1 MNIRNFGFWKTMIFL
16 KFVFYI
22 SVIFLITVSLFPGSV
37 LGYIFY
43 GDVSTIPSNTF
54 SLETTLNHF
63 VSYIYVSVLG
73 LFIYIENKYFGKIF
87 FLLLFLSIILE
98 FLQLYIPNRSFQ
110 ISDLFANIVGVF
122 VGYVMIKIYKF
133 RKKNESF

>member
-1 MNIRNFGFWKTMIFL
+1 MIFL

-22 SVIFLITVSLFPGSV
+22 SVIFLITVSLFPGSL

-43 GDVSTIPSNTF
+43 GEISAIPSNTF

-63 VSYIYVSVLG
+63 LSYIYVSVLG
-73 LFIYIENKYFGKIF
+73 LFIYIENKNFGKIF

-110 ISDLFANIVGVF
+110 ISDLFVNVIGVF

>member
-1 MNIRNFGFWKTMIFL
+1 MIFL

-43 GDVSTIPSNTF
+43 GDVSAIPSNTF

-73 LFIYIENKYFGKIF
+73 LFIYIENKNFGKIF

-122 VGYVMIKIYKF
+122 VGYASVKLRTF
-133 RKKNESF
+133 R

>member
-1 MNIRNFGFWKTMIFL
+1 MIFL

-43 GDVSTIPSNTF
+43 GDVSAIPSNTF

-63 VSYIYVSVLG
+63 LSYIYVSVLG
-73 LFIYIENKYFGKIF
+73 LFIYIENKNFGKVF

>member
-1 MNIRNFGFWKTMIFL
+1 MIFL

-22 SVIFLITVSLFPGSV
+22 SVIFLIIVSLFPGSV

-43 GDVSTIPSNTF
+43 GDISAIPSNTF

-63 VSYIYVSVLG
+63 LSYIFVSVLG
-73 LFIYIENKYFGKIF
+73 LFIYIENKNFGKIF

-110 ISDLFANIVGVF
+110 ISDLFANIIGVF

>member
-1 MNIRNFGFWKTMIFL
+1 MIFL

-54 SLETTLNHF
+54 SLETTFNHF

-73 LFIYIENKYFGKIF
+73 LFIYIENKNFGKVF

>member
-1 MNIRNFGFWKTMIFL
+1 MISEKTMIFL

-22 SVIFLITVSLFPGSV
+22 SVIFLITISLFPGSV

-43 GDVSTIPSNTF
+43 GDISTIPSNTF

-63 VSYIYVSVLG
+63 LSYIYVSVLG
-73 LFIYIENKYFGKIF
+73 LFIYIENKNFGKIF

>member
-1 MNIRNFGFWKTMIFL
+1 MIFL

-73 LFIYIENKYFGKIF
+73 LFIYIENKNFGKIF

>member
-1 MNIRNFGFWKTMIFL
+1 MISEKTMIFL

-63 VSYIYVSVLG
+63 LSYIYVSVLG
-73 LFIYIENKYFGKIF
+73 LFIYIENKNFGKIF

>member
-1 MNIRNFGFWKTMIFL
+1 MIFL

>member
-1 MNIRNFGFWKTMIFL
+1 MIFL

-43 GDVSTIPSNTF
+43 GDVSAIPSNTF

-73 LFIYIENKYFGKIF
+73 LFIYIENKNFGKVF

-122 VGYVMIKIYKF
+122 VGYASVKLRTF
-133 RKKNESF
+133 R

>member
-1 MNIRNFGFWKTMIFL
+1 MIFL

-22 SVIFLITVSLFPGSV
+22 SVIFLIIVSLFPGSV

-43 GDVSTIPSNTF
+43 GDISAIPSNTF

-63 VSYIYVSVLG
+63 LSYIFVSVLG
-73 LFIYIENKYFGKIF
+73 LFIYIENKNFGKIF